1 MYRAESD
8 LSMKIIKETNEEEK
22 EESSSEIDYLEN
34 TDEKDALNNK
44 KK

>member
-34 TDEKDALNNK
+34 TDEKDDL
-44 KK
+44 